1 MKKDIEITVSGI
13 QQDSAGHRTVTD
25 CRAQGQYFERDGC
38 RYLLYEEQDAES
50 KAVTHN
56 TLKIKDHSL
65 ELIRRG
71 NISSHMVFSLGP
83 PRSTEYITAYGALHL
98 EVDTEDLNCLW
109 RPADA
114 VIEVKYSLS
123 MSGELLSRNRL
134 IIKIK
139 FICPKD

>member
-13 QQDSAGHRTVTD
+13 QQDPAGHQTVTD
-25 CRAQGQYFERDGC
+25 CKTRGQYFERDGC
-38 RYLLYEEQDAES
+38 RYLLYEELDTES

-56 TLKIKDHSL
+56 TLKIKDRSL

-71 NISSHMVFSLGP
+71 NVSSHMVFALGT
-83 PRSTEYITAYGALHL
+83 PRSTEYITAYGTLHL